1 MTLKRFITLI
11 FCSFLMFNLSY
22 AQSKADPKFEIYLLL
37 GQSNMAGRG
46 EITADFVNEGNPN
59 VLMLNQAK
67 EWVAAKH
74 PLHFDK
80 PKSVGVGPGLAF
92 GIKMSAANPKVKI
105 GLVPCAVG
113 GTSISVWA
121 PGKYDKETDTHPYD
135 DAILRIQEA
144 MKKGIIK
151 GVLWHQG
158 ESDTSP
164 EKSAAYFNKLEA
176 LIARIRKECNNPD
189 LPVVVGELGLFKDN
203 RKVINEIIA
212 PLPSKIPHTAI
223 AKSDGLEQKGD
234 GAHFNSA
241 SAQILG
247 YRFAEQMILLQ
258 AKK

>member
-1 MTLKRFITLI
+1 
-11 FCSFLMFNLSY
+11 
-22 AQSKADPKFEIYLLL
+22 
-37 GQSNMAGRG
+37 MAGRG

-67 EWVAAKH
+67 EWVTAKH

-92 GIKMSAANPKVKI
+92 GIKMAEANPKVKI
-105 GLVPCAVG
+105 GLVTCDVG

-247 YRFAEQMILLQ
+247 YRFAEQMLLLQ